1 MTATRVVVVGAG
13 LAGLETARLL
23 AADGFDVQV
32 FEAASTVGGRV
43 RTKQVEGFTIDR
55 GFQVLFTAY
64 PEVARSLS
72 VEALELQRFPP
83 GAVVCRSNHRSVV
96 ADPLR
101 DPFRAIETAFSRD
114 LTLGDKFRILQLR
127 RALSGR
133 SRAEIFSGPD
143 ETIESY
149 LRGQGFSNRFVESF
163 AAPFYGGITLDRS
176 LQTSSRVFKF
186 TFRMLTEG
194 AAAVPAAGMQAI
206 PEQLADRAHEF
217 GARIETDTPVESID
231 GAGPV
236 TVDLGGESVTADS
249 VVIAAGPAESKR
261 LTGVD
266 SIPTTGKSVRTQ
278 YFEVAADNPIA
289 EQPRIHLN
297 ADGGVPNLAV
307 SLSAVAP
314 SYAPAGRAL
323 LAASTPGEPELDP
336 ETQADRTRQTV
347 ASWYPAAS
355 FDDLRLLETVDVPF
369 AQYAQPPGIHESLPA
384 VSAPEGSVFLAGDS
398 TTDSSINGA
407 LMSARQAVSE
417 LLSSEVGL

>member
-1 MTATRVVVVGAG
+1 MTDTRVVVVGAG
-13 LAGLETARLL
+13 LAGLETARQL
-23 AADGFDVQV
+23 AADGFDVRV

-43 RTKQVEGFTIDR
+43 RTKQVDGFTIDR

-72 VEALELQRFPP
+72 MDALELQRFPP

-114 LTLGDKFRILQLR
+114 LTLGDKVRVLRLR

-133 SRAEIFSGPD
+133 SRDEIFSGPD
-143 ETIESY
+143 ETIESS
-149 LRGQGFSNRFVESF
+149 LRGWGFSTQFIESF
-163 AAPFYGGITLDRS
+163 AQPFYGGITLDRS
-176 LQTSSRVFKF
+176 LQTSSRVFQF
-186 TFRMLTEG
+186 TFRMLSEG
-194 AAAVPAAGMQAI
+194 AAAVPAKGMQAI
-206 PEQLADRAHEF
+206 PEQLAERAREN
-217 GARIETDTPVESID
+217 GARIETDTPVESLD
-231 GAGPV
+231 GTGPV

-249 VVIAAGPAESKR
+249 VIVAAGPKESQR
-261 LTGVD
+261 LTGVE
-266 SIPTTGKSVRTQ
+266 SIPTVGKSVRTQ
-278 YFEVAADNPIA
+278 YFEVAKDNPIA

-297 ADGGVPNLAV
+297 AEGPVPTIAM

-314 SYAPAGRAL
+314 TYAPDGSAL

-336 ETQADRTRQTV
+336 ETHAERTRETV

-355 FDDLRLLETVDVPF
+355 FEDLRLVETIDVPF
-369 AQYAQPPGIHESLPA
+369 AQFSQPPGIHESLPS
-384 VSAPEGSVFLAGDS
+384 VSAPEGSIYLAGDV

-407 LMSARQAVSE
+407 LMSARQAVTA
-417 LLSSEVGL
+417 VR

>member
-1 MTATRVVVVGAG
+1 MTDTRVVVVGAG
-13 LAGLETARLL
+13 LAGLETARQL
-23 AADGFDVQV
+23 AADDFDVQV

-64 PEVARSLS
+64 PEVVRSLS
-72 VEALELQRFPP
+72 VDALELQRFPP

-133 SRAEIFSGPD
+133 SRGEIFSGPD

-149 LRGQGFSNRFVESF
+149 LRGWGFSTQFVESF

-176 LQTSSRVFKF
+176 LQTSSRVFQF
-186 TFRMLTEG
+186 TFQMLSEG
-194 AAAVPAAGMQAI
+194 AAAVPATGMQAI
-206 PEQLADRAHEF
+206 PDQLADRAREN

-231 GAGPV
+231 GTGPV

-249 VVIAAGPAESKR
+249 VIVAAGPKESRR
-261 LTGVD
+261 LTGVE

-278 YFEVAADNPIA
+278 YFGVAKDNPIA

-297 ADGGVPNLAV
+297 AEGPVPTIAV
-307 SLSAVAP
+307 SLGAVAP
-314 SYAPAGRAL
+314 SYAPDGSAL
-323 LAASTPGEPELDP
+323 LAASTPGEPEMDP
-336 ETQADRTRQTV
+336 ETQAERIRETV

-355 FDDLRLLETVDVPF
+355 FENLRLLETVDVPF
-369 AQYAQPPGIHESLPA
+369 AQFAQPPGIHESLPS
-384 VSAPEGSVFLAGDS
+384 VSAPEGSIYLAGDV

-407 LMSARQAVSE
+407 LISARQAVTA
-417 LLSSEVGL
+417 VR